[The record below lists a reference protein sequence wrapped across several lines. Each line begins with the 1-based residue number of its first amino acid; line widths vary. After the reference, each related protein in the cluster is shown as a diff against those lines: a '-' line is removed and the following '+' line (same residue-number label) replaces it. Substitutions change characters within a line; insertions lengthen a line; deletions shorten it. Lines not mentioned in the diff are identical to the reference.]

1 MIANVV
7 KLCFSK
13 LGFTDKWQD
22 FIGDP
27 VPGFTATVYGK
38 PQMGKY
44 YHNSKINYYNME
56 INGFYDDDGNKINP
70 SLVPKPGLCIICK
83 NDDAAGAKDLAYAM
97 KSEVKNLFLVLAYI
111 SEDKPGLAVMISENL
126 VTEKGFDASKIVR
139 ELAKEINGGGG
150 GQAFFATAGGKNVE
164 GIEKALDKAIRFLK

>member
-1 MIANVV
+1 LQKQIEEFQKEKA
-7 KLCFSK
+7 
-13 LGFTDKWQD
+13 LGLKDELIKKIKKT
-22 FIGDP
+22 GD
-27 VPGFTATVYGK
+27 
-38 PQMGKY
+38 
-44 YHNSKINYYNME
+44 INFLAEQVM
-56 INGFYDDDGNKINP
+56 
-70 SLVPKPGLCIICK
+70 L
-83 NDDAAGAKDLAYAM
+83 DAAGAKDLAYAM